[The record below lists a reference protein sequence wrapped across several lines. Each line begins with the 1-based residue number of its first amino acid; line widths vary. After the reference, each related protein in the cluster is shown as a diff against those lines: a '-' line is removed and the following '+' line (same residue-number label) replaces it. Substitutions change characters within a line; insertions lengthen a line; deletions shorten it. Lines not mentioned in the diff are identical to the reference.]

1 MLSSL
6 LLLPR
11 GAVLAVGVAL
21 LVAVVVDGGVRRS
34 PRAAKPQH
42 HQLLITEYVSLPQP
56 AVSPLLLAASPIAT
70 PVIIGQFTG
79 LAHKVSSGTVT
90 IKDSRTISIK
100 NFNYDGAGPDAY
112 FLVGTGEPNAQGRKI
127 PNENGGYEVLEGY
140 ENQDIELLLP
150 ADLTWKDVDYLS
162 VYCISF
168 HHNFGYIQI
177 PKGINVPE
185 YQ

>member
-90 IKDSRTISIK
+90 IKVEMKSNTE
-100 NFNYDGAGPDAY
+100 NNYLAKPSVD
-112 FLVGTGEPNAQGRKI
+112 
-127 PNENGGYEVLEGY
+127 ENLIREHVLF
-140 ENQDIELLLP
+140 
-150 ADLTWKDVDYLS
+150 W
-162 VYCISF
+162 
-168 HHNFGYIQI
+168 
-177 PKGINVPE
+177 
-185 YQ
+185 